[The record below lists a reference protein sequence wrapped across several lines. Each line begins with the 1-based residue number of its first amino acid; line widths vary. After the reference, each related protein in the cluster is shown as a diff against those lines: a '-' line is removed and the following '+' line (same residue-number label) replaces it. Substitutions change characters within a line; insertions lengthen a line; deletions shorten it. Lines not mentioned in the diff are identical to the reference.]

1 MGLPRVGIIGA
12 GSLSTRRIYPYIGV
26 AGARLAAVCD
36 LERAKAEANAARWG
50 GSVYTD
56 WREMVESEALDGVIV
71 CIGAEAHAD
80 LAIEIMRAGLPVYT
94 EKPPAPS
101 AERAW
106 EVAAVAE
113 ESGLLCM
120 TAFKKRYARCYRRAK
135 QFIDSGEI
143 GRRRLIA
150 MHYCSGQYANDGSPR
165 GTFLFDFCIHAIDLV
180 RFLFGD
186 VSQVRA
192 IAQGMDAYAVS
203 LGFPDGSVGT
213 LSLCDGRTWQAPAEQ
228 VHLTGAGSWMD
239 IRNSSS
245 YTIWLGG
252 EVTEAQEPP
261 LATSAGDSGIET
273 GHLTEIEAFVKAL
286 AGDPS
291 EVVSPIAE
299 SARSM
304 ELLEAIE
311 RAAETGRAVGLQAP

>member
-80 LAIEIMRAGLPVYT
+80 L
-94 EKPPAPS
+94 
-101 AERAW
+101 
-106 EVAAVAE
+106 AAVAE